1 MDAKF
6 EASETRTDYRL
17 RSIEERI
24 DTRFAQ
30 FELRFARFENDMLRA
45 MAGLVKWIVGTAIA
59 LGVAGITVMS
69 FVLNNAVPKA
79 APAPPPIVI
88 NLAAPSAPVR

>member
-1 MDAKF
+1 MD
-6 EASETRTDYRL
+6 TDYRL

-30 FELRFARFENDMLRA
+30 FELRFEQRFARFESEMLRA

-88 NLAAPSAPVR
+88 NLPAPSAPVR